1 MTENDIDLQAV
12 DNEKLELS
20 NIVSEYEIEETVGL
34 NISNNRIEV
43 EEAGAFLT
51 IKTESINKAER
62 YFSFRNLWYEG
73 KKNTYIAIMDESRS
87 KSFEVKSSLDSAYAD
102 VHNFLCNLGF
112 AEKHGDFYKDI
123 FSEPGIYTYD
133 SMEILSQPV

>member
-87 KSFEVKSSLDSAYAD
+87 KSFEVKSSLDSAI
-102 VHNFLCNLGF
+102 FF
-112 AEKHGDFYKDI
+112 A
-123 FSEPGIYTYD
+123 T
-133 SMEILSQPV
+133 